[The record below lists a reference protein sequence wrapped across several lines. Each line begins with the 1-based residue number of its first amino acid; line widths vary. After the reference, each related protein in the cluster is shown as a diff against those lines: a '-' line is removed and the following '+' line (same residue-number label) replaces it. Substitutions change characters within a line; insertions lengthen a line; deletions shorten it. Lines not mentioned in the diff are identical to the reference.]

1 MSTNYK
7 TSRMRKVKRN
17 PQESLQLHV
26 MRLIHTSAAAR
37 KLKQLGTYFIMIKSR
52 YLMNL
57 GDFYAPSQVVIVHAG
72 SGLDKEFNVNA
83 RAARIFGGNELMS

>member
-1 MSTNYK
+1 
-7 TSRMRKVKRN
+7 MRKVKRN

-37 KLKQLGTYFIMIKSR
+37 KQLGTYFIMIKSR

-57 GDFYAPSQVVIVHAG
+57 GDFYPPSHVVIVHAG

-83 RAARIFGGNELMS
+83 RAARILGGNELLS